1 MSTIDDHP
9 VEVYLQAD
17 EWKAARA
24 ADVRRGLAADP
35 PELSPVWFYDDRG
48 SVLFDEITR
57 LPEYY
62 QTRAERQLLQDHA
75 WDLMELGIETL
86 VELGSGTSDKTVEIL
101 KALDFTG
108 ALRTY
113 APFDVSEVTLREA
126 IAKLAIQFPD
136 LAFRGIVGDFHRHLG
151 RIPRSGPTLVAFLGG
166 TIGNFRPA
174 ERARFLDDLAAVLDE
189 DDRLLVGIDLVK
201 DQAKIV
207 AAYDDARGVTAA
219 FNRNA
224 LVAIDRELSADFDP
238 LDFDHVARW
247 NDEERWIEM
256 RLRARCPVHATIP
269 ALDVVV
275 DLREGEDL
283 LTEISAKFAPDDFA
297 AELAAHGF
305 AIEHTWISEG
315 DEFGLVLARRTVLT
329 R

>member
-1 MSTIDDHP
+1 MTTFDEPSI
-9 VEVYLQAD
+9 EVLLDAD

-24 ADVRRGLAADP
+24 AEVQRGLTSDP
-35 PELSPVWFYDDRG
+35 LEISPMWFYDERG

-62 QTRAERQLLQDHA
+62 QTRAERRLLSDHA
-75 WDLMELGIETL
+75 WDLTRLGVETM

-101 KALDFTG
+101 RALDVTG
-108 ALRTY
+108 ALKTY

-136 LAFRGIVGDFHRHLG
+136 LGFHGIVGDFHRHLH
-151 RIPRSGPTLVAFLGG
+151 RIPTTGPTLVAFLGG
-166 TIGNFRPA
+166 TIGNLRPA
-174 ERARFLDDLAAVLDE
+174 ERARFLDDLAGVMDG
-189 DDRLLVGIDLVK
+189 DDHLLVGIDLVK
-201 DQAKIV
+201 DEAKIV

-224 LVAIDRELSADFDP
+224 LLALDRELRADFDP

-247 NDEERWIEM
+247 NAEERWIEM
-256 RLRARCPVHATIP
+256 RLRARRPVHATIP
-269 ALDVVV
+269 SLDVVV

-283 LTEISAKFAPDDFA
+283 LTEISAKFTPDDFA
-297 AELAAHGF
+297 AELAHHHF
-305 AIEHTWISEG
+305 AVEETWISAG
-315 DEFGLVLARRTVLT
+315 DEFALVLARR